1 MARVLVFLEA
11 LQYISG
17 WRVLDTLRGSLNS
30 PGFGFEKLT
39 VFGPNGYSHECVTEL

>member
-1 MARVLVFLEA
+1 MARVLVFVKV

-30 PGFGFEKLT
+30 LGFGFEK
-39 VFGPNGYSHECVTEL
+39 